1 MRITIGKKIYF
12 TVLGLVAVFTTVCGL
27 TILFMTNLGSHIT
40 ELVDEK
46 IPQLSNMQEASQ
58 MMLQARRSEKDFLM
72 RLDEK
77 YVGKVQQAATSA
89 IEHLN
94 LAQPKE
100 KGTRQTELQTA
111 ALLVQTYH
119 DNFKQVADMVIQR
132 GLTQEQGLRGQ
143 MRKAIHKMEER
154 IKQLDQPQ
162 LLVDM
167 LMCRRH
173 EKDYLLR
180 GQDKYVDK
188 LATQV
193 EKCRQTARD
202 LKLPE
207 TDIKAMDQDLDLYLK
222 SFNELVALDHQIA
235 ETSAVFRKAT
245 HKVEQLV
252 EKLAEASHEE
262 VPVIRQTM
270 LAKIKSTLQILI
282 TCIAVG
288 ITVALIASFV
298 MTRMITRPIAPIVK
312 RARDIAA
319 GDLRGES
326 LAIRSKDELGDMTI
340 AINKMEE
347 DLKQVLNEIQN
358 TVGKVTEASNEMNS
372 TADSMSENANSQ
384 ANNTNSVAAAVEELS
399 ATINEVAQQ
408 CSNAANTA
416 ENAGKSAREG
426 GEVVNQ
432 TVNAM
437 QTIADAVNKTAAD
450 LQQLS
455 KRSESIGQI
464 IEVINDIADQTNLL
478 ALNAAIEAARA
489 GDAGRGFA
497 VVADEVRKLAERTT
511 KATKE
516 VADSITAI
524 QQETGNTVTQMQE
537 GTKVVSTGVEL
548 ASNAGQSLQD
558 ILSGSQQVAQ
568 MVTAIASAAEQ
579 QSQATKQIAQ
589 NVENISHGAQQS
601 QASSEYTAEAA
612 GSLSQLSCNL
622 RDLINQFKM

>member
-372 TADSMSENANSQ
+372 TADSMSESSEPSSMSSAAGAFPAVGDGQPSLLSESVSMAARRAATAASSGDGFGGAGAGASSSQ
-384 ANNTNSVAAAVEELS
+384 SSIVWISPDVCATGAVDDDAS
-399 ATINEVAQQ
+399 
-408 CSNAANTA
+408 
-416 ENAGKSAREG
+416 REG
-426 GEVVNQ
+426 APQ
-432 TVNAM
+432 SSP
-437 QTIADAVNKTAAD
+437 
-450 LQQLS
+450 L
-455 KRSESIGQI
+455 SESSSSFPVG
-464 IEVINDIADQTNLL
+464 
-478 ALNAAIEAARA
+478 
-489 GDAGRGFA
+489 A
-497 VVADEVRKLAERTT
+497 VMPTT
-511 KATKE
+511 PSA
-516 VADSITAI
+516 
-524 QQETGNTVTQMQE
+524 
-537 GTKVVSTGVEL
+537 VS
-548 ASNAGQSLQD
+548 SWP
-558 ILSGSQQVAQ
+558 
-568 MVTAIASAAEQ
+568 
-579 QSQATKQIAQ
+579 
-589 NVENISHGAQQS
+589 
-601 QASSEYTAEAA
+601 
-612 GSLSQLSCNL
+612 
-622 RDLINQFKM
+622 